1 MVANAAVPCKKKM
14 KIGSLPQPGTDF
26 EGVWN

>member
-1 MVANAAVPCKKKM
+1 MVANAAVPCKKM